1 MNRYIFTFVLLLLIM
16 SLLFDNVNAQPPQ
29 GRDEIVKLKWID
41 FGPYTQPGQSP
52 GSNIPES
59 QIIALLD
66 MLVPYTEG
74 IRTYGTQGGLEK
86 IPQLAKAR
94 GLKVMVGIYLSQ
106 DLVANNAEIANAIV
120 IANAGNADMLIA
132 GGEVLYND
140 FLSPAQ
146 LIGYINDVKAAL
158 PTIPVT
164 TAEVYD
170 ELIQHPE
177 VADACDFIFPNI
189 YPYYAGQPVGC
200 AMQWFDQ
207 AYQSLLPIA
216 SGKEIII
223 SETGWKTAGPSV
235 GDAIASFENAVRYHR
250 ELLAWSLYTGVD
262 VSIFAAF
269 DEPWKIPLNDDG
281 WGLFF
286 SDATLKPGM
295 DSVFTS
301 VEPIELTWL
310 CSEPDPIGADTLML
324 DYIPVIGSHD
334 LIKGHINDVNTCDYN
349 IASYIKVGGGW
360 WTKPTFGMP
369 TVPVLCNG
377 KWTIDYTAGGNDPL
391 ATDMCFFLVPS
402 GYDPPPCSG
411 CGTIPQEVY
420 TNSIAERCIQR
431 YVLPNATAVASDA
444 SICSGD
450 STQITAGGGTQFLWN
465 TGETSATIRVAPTST
480 TTYSVTITDGQG
492 GGAIATV
499 QVSVLPKPNF
509 GLSATPDSIEAG
521 GTAVLAA
528 TGAGSTT
535 FLWSTGEIVK
545 TIQVSP
551 MTTTTYTVTATSGNG
566 CTAVDS
572 ITVFVNPITSTYTVD
587 DATAIKVYPIPVHE
601 TLYVEVEIPDL
612 EPVFISIHDA
622 IGSGVSYQRVHP
634 AQDKLALQFDMSGF
648 PPGLYFF
655 VLRTTSGNI
664 HTMKIPVY

>member
-1 MNRYIFTFVLLLLIM
+1 MPLLL
-16 SLLFDNVNAQPPQ
+16 DNVNAQPPQ
-29 GRDEIVKLKWID
+29 GRDEIIKLKWID

-66 MLVPYTEG
+66 ILVPYTEG

-106 DLVANNAEIANAIV
+106 DLVVNDAQIAKGIE
-120 IANAGNADMLIA
+120 IANAGNADKLIV

-146 LIGYINDVKAAL
+146 LIGYINQVKAAC
-158 PTIPVT
+158 TIPVT

-189 YPYYAGQPVGC
+189 YPYYAGQPVEC
-200 AMQWFDQ
+200 AVQWFDQ

-216 SGKEIII
+216 VGKEIII
-223 SETGWKTAGPSV
+223 SETGWKTEGPTV
-235 GDAIASFENAVRYHR
+235 GDAIASFENAIRYHR
-250 ELLAWSLYTGVD
+250 ELLAWSLYTGVE

-281 WGLFF
+281 WGLFY
-286 SDATLKPGM
+286 SNASLKPGM

-310 CSEPDPIGADTLML
+310 CAEPDPVGADTIML

-334 LIKGHINDVNTCDYN
+334 LIKGHINDVNTCDYS
-349 IASYIKVGGGW
+349 IASYIKVGGAW

-369 TVPVLCNG
+369 TVPVFCNG

-391 ATDMCFFLVPS
+391 ATDMCFFLVPN
-402 GYDPPPCSG
+402 GYVPPPCSG
-411 CGTIPQEVY
+411 CGTLPQDVY
-420 TNSIAERCIQR
+420 TNAIANLCVQR
-431 YVLPNATAVASDA
+431 YVLPNVAAIASDA

-450 STQITAGGGTQFLWN
+450 STLLTASGGTQFLWN
-465 TGETSATIRVAPTST
+465 TGETSATISVAPITT

-499 QVSVLPKPNF
+499 EVSVLPKPNF
-509 GLSATPDSIEAG
+509 GLSATPDSIEVG
-521 GTAVLAA
+521 GTSVLAV

-535 FLWSTGEIVK
+535 FLWSTGEITK

-572 ITVFVNPITSTYTVD
+572 ISIVVNPITSTFAVD
-587 DATAIKVYPIPVHE
+587 DAMDIKVYPIPVHE
-601 TLYVEVEIPDL
+601 TLNVEL
-612 EPVFISIHDA
+612 ELLDSKPVFMSLHDA
-622 IGSGVSYQRVHP
+622 LGTQVINHLILPLQGRMAS
-634 AQDKLALQFDMSGF
+634 QFDMTGF
-648 PPGLYFF
+648 PPGLYFLA
-655 VLRTTSGNI
+655 LRTASGSL
-664 HTMKIPVY
+664 HTEKIPVY

>member
-1 MNRYIFTFVLLLLIM
+1 MNQSLIPIVLLFLMIPLLSD
-16 SLLFDNVNAQPPQ
+16 SLIAQPPQ
-29 GRDEIVKLKWID
+29 GRDEIIKLKWID

-66 MLVPYTEG
+66 SLLPYTEG

-86 IPQLAKAR
+86 IPQLAKER

-106 DLVANNAEIANAIV
+106 DLVANNAQIAKGIE
-120 IANAGNADMLIA
+120 IANAGNADKLIV

-140 FLSPAQ
+140 FLTPAQ
-146 LIGYINDVKAAL
+146 LIGYINQVKAVV
-158 PTIPVT
+158 PTIPIT

-189 YPYYAGQPVGC
+189 YPYYAGQPIEC
-200 AMQWFDQ
+200 AMQWLDQ
-207 AYQSLLPIA
+207 AYQSLLPVAI
-216 SGKEIII
+216 GKDIII
-223 SETGWKTAGPSV
+223 SETGWKTAGPTV
-235 GDAIASFENAVRYHR
+235 GDAIPSVENAIRYHR
-250 ELLAWSLYTGVD
+250 ELLAWSLYSGVE

-295 DSVFTS
+295 DTVFTS
-301 VEPIELTWL
+301 VEPIVLTWL
-310 CSEPDPIGADTLML
+310 CGEPDPVGADPLIL

-334 LIKGHINDVNTCDYN
+334 LIKGHINDVNTCDYS
-349 IASYIKVGGGW
+349 IATYIKVGGAW

-402 GYDPPPCSG
+402 GYVPPPCSG
-411 CGTIPQEVY
+411 CGTLPQEIY
-420 TNSIAERCIQR
+420 TNAIADLCVQR
-431 YVLPNATAVASDA
+431 YVLPNVTAVASDA

-450 STQITAGGGTQFLWN
+450 STQLTASGGTQYLWN
-465 TGETSATIRVAPTST
+465 TGETSATISVAPTAT

-499 QVSVLPKPNF
+499 QVSVLLKPNF
-509 GLSATPDSIEAG
+509 GLSATPDSIETG
-521 GTAVLAA
+521 GTAVLAV

-535 FLWSTGEIVK
+535 FLWSTGEIMK

-572 ITVFVNPITSTYTVD
+572 ITVFVNPITSFHVAS

-601 TLYVEVEIPDL
+601 TLYVEVDLPDSR
-612 EPVFISIHDA
+612 PVFISLCNA
-622 IGSGVSYQRVHP
+622 MGSDVIYQLVQP
-634 AQDKLALQFDMSGF
+634 TQSKLTSQVDITGF
-648 PPGLYFF
+648 PTGIYFL
-655 VLRTTSGNI
+655 VLRTSSGYL
-664 HTMKIPVY
+664 HTQKIPVY